1 MPLQKLQFRAG
12 INRDSTS
19 YTNEGGWFDGDKVRF
34 RNGLPEK
41 IGGWTKYSDNQFVG
55 TCRALHTWTALDNTN
70 FIGIGT
76 SQKYYLNAGGTYYD
90 ITPIRLTTSAG
101 EVTFSA
107 SEGDA
112 TITVTDADHGA
123 NINDFVTFSG
133 SASLGE
139 NITDTVLD
147 QEYQI
152 TSITGANTYTI
163 EAKDTSGNEVLA
175 ASGDTGTGG
184 SSTVAEYQINV
195 GLDDNSY
202 GTGWGAGVWGGQSIN
217 QLEVVMTSA
226 SLSFSGTT
234 FNVVSATGLAQDD
247 VILSDRTGE
256 AMKITGIN
264 SLELTVARRHGHTPQ
279 SLDGYGSAATGSQP
293 ASAGS
298 GGSTVSESFRLV
310 LGNAVASDDS
320 FTLLDGTATATDQTI
335 TVDNTASFPSAGF
348 LRINLKSSNSE
359 IVQYT
364 GKTSTTF
371 TGLTRGLFGTT
382 AISHADNTTIEEAVG
397 GWGIPATTNIAGA
410 LLRHWSHDNFGEDL
424 IMNVRDGGIYYW
436 DRSGGTSARAVDIS
450 IDQTTNN
457 FIDFVPRI
465 AKKVIVSERDRHI
478 LAFGCDSETASGIQD
493 PLLIRF
499 ASQESITD
507 WQSLPTNTA
516 GELRIGTGSEIITA
530 IQTKQQTLVITDVS
544 VHALQFIGPPFTFG
558 ITEVGRNT
566 TIISENAAVAIDESV
581 YWMGYRE
588 FYVYNGRTQKL
599 PCPVQD
605 FVFNDLNRE
614 QDTKI
619 IAGQNSAYS
628 EVWWFYPSS
637 SATANDRYV
646 VYNYEQNIWYY
657 GTLARTAWVDRG
669 VLLYPIAASTDNYLY
684 YQEFGFDDGS
694 QSPASGIT
702 SFIESSQVTIGDGD
716 QFFFA
721 NRVIPDITFRESTN
735 VAPKVNL
742 ILKARRFP
750 GATYSQTET
759 SAVTQSASTP
769 IELFTEKAD
778 IRLRGR
784 SFAVRVEST
793 ETGVSWR
800 LGTTRVDLRQDG
812 RR

>member
-41 IGGWTKYSDNQFVG
+41 IGGWTKYSDTQFVG

-90 ITPIRLTTSAG
+90 ITPLRLTTG
-101 EVTFSA
+101 GGDVTFSA
-107 SEGDA
+107 TNGSS
-112 TITVTDADHGA
+112 TITVTDTDHGA
-123 NINDFVTFSG
+123 NLNDFVTFTNAG
-133 SASLGE
+133 TLGG
-139 NITDTVLD
+139 NITADVLN

-152 TSITGANTYTI
+152 ASVTASNTYTI
-163 EAKDTSGNEVLA
+163 TAKDTSGSTVTANGSD
-175 ASGDTGTGG
+175 SGNGG
-184 SSTVAEYQINV
+184 SSTVGAYQINV

-202 GTGWGAGVWGGQSIN
+202 GTGWGAGIWGGIS
-217 QLEVVMTSA
+217 
-226 SLSFSGTT
+226 
-234 FNVVSATGLAQDD
+234 
-247 VILSDRTGE
+247 
-256 AMKITGIN
+256 
-264 SLELTVARRHGHTPQ
+264 
-279 SLDGYGSAATGSQP
+279 GSAATTAVDDGSGMT
-293 ASAGS
+293 ASATS
-298 GGSTVSESFRLV
+298 V
-310 LGNAVASDDS
+310 
-320 FTLLDGTATATDQTI
+320 
-335 TVDNTASFPSAGF
+335 TVDSSANFETTGY
-348 LRINLKSSNSE
+348 LLIDSE
-359 IVQYT
+359 IIQYT

-371 TGLTRGLFGTT
+371 TGLLRGLFGTT
-382 AISHADNTTIEEAVG
+382 AATHADNATVTEALG
-397 GWGIPATTNIAGA
+397 GWGMPATTNVAGA

-424 IMNVRDGGIYYW
+424 VMNVRDGAIYYW
-436 DRSGGTSARAVDIS
+436 DKSSGTSARAVEIS
-450 IDQTTNN
+450 TLAGSTNA
-457 FIDFVPRI
+457 PTI
-465 AKKVIVSERDRHI
+465 AKKVIVSERDRHV
-478 LAFGCDSETASGIQD
+478 LAFGCDSETASGTQD

-499 ASQESITD
+499 ASQESLTE
-507 WQSLPTNTA
+507 WNALPTNTA
-516 GELRIGTGSEIITA
+516 GELRIGTGSEIVTA
-530 IQTKQQTLVITDVS
+530 VQTKQQTLVITDVS

-566 TIISENAAVAIDESV
+566 TIISENAAVAVEESV

-599 PCPVQD
+599 VCPVQD
-605 FVFNDLNRE
+605 FVFSDLNRD

-619 IAGQNSAYS
+619 VAGQNSAYS

-637 SATANDRYV
+637 DATANDRYV

-684 YQEFGFDDGS
+684 YQEFGLDDGS

-716 QFFFA
+716 KFFFA

-735 VAPKVNL
+735 ETPQVNL
-742 ILKARRFP
+742 TLKARRFP
-750 GATYSQTET
+750 GTTYNQTET
-759 SAVTQSASTP
+759 SSVTQSASTP

-784 SFAVRVEST
+784 SFALRLEST
-793 ETGVSWR
+793 ATGVSWR

>member
-41 IGGWTKYSDNQFVG
+41 IGGWTKYSDSQFVG

-90 ITPIRLTTSAG
+90 ITPIRKTTTGAA
-101 EVTFSA
+101 TFTA
-107 SEGDA
+107 TEGSS

-123 NINDFVTFSG
+123 NLNDFVTFTNAAAFHGSG
-133 SASLGE
+133 
-139 NITDTVLD
+139 NITAAVIN
-147 QEYQI
+147 QEYQV
-152 TSITGANTYTI
+152 TAVTASNTYAI
-163 EAKDTSGNEVLA
+163 SAKDTSGSAVTANA
-175 ASGDTGTGG
+175 NDAGSGKGG
-184 SSTVAEYQINV
+184 GSTVAIYQINV

-202 GTGWGAGVWGGQSIN
+202 GTGWGAGIFGG
-217 QLEVVMTSA
+217 
-226 SLSFSGTT
+226 
-234 FNVVSATGLAQDD
+234 
-247 VILSDRTGE
+247 
-256 AMKITGIN
+256 IT
-264 SLELTVARRHGHTPQ
+264 
-279 SLDGYGSAATGSQP
+279 GSAATTAVNDGSGMT
-293 ASAGS
+293 ASATS
-298 GGSTVSESFRLV
+298 V
-310 LGNAVASDDS
+310 
-320 FTLLDGTATATDQTI
+320 
-335 TVDNTASFPSAGF
+335 TVDSSANFETTGY
-348 LRINLKSSNSE
+348 LLIDSE
-359 IVQYT
+359 IIQYT

-371 TGLTRGLFGTT
+371 TGLLRGLFGTT
-382 AISHADNTTIEEAVG
+382 AATHADDATVTEALG
-397 GWGIPATTNIAGA
+397 GWGMPATTNVAGA

-424 IMNVRDGGIYYW
+424 VMNVRDGAIYYW
-436 DRSGGTSARAVDIS
+436 DKSGGTSTRAVEI
-450 IDQTTNN
+450 TTLAGSTNA
-457 FIDFVPRI
+457 PTI
-465 AKKVIVSERDRHI
+465 AKKVIVSERDRHV
-478 LAFGCDSETASGIQD
+478 LAFGCDSETASGTQD

-499 ASQESITD
+499 ASQESLTE
-507 WQSLPTNTA
+507 WNALPTNTA
-516 GELRIGTGSEIITA
+516 GELRIGTGSEIVTA
-530 IQTKQQTLVITDVS
+530 VQTKQQTLVITDVS

-566 TIISENAAVAIDESV
+566 TIISENAAVAIEESV

-599 PCPVQD
+599 VCPVQD
-605 FVFNDLNRE
+605 FVFSDLNRD

-619 IAGQNSAYS
+619 VAGQNSAYS

-684 YQEFGFDDGS
+684 YQEFGLDDGS

-716 QFFFA
+716 KFFFA
-721 NRVIPDITFRESTN
+721 SKVIPDITFRESTN
-735 VAPKVNL
+735 ETPQVNL
-742 ILKARRFP
+742 TLKARRFP
-750 GATYSQTET
+750 GTTYNQTET

-784 SFAVRVEST
+784 SFALRLEST
-793 ETGVSWR
+793 ATGVSWR

>member
-1 MPLQKLQFRAG
+1 
-12 INRDSTS
+12 
-19 YTNEGGWFDGDKVRF
+19 
-34 RNGLPEK
+34 
-41 IGGWTKYSDNQFVG
+41 
-55 TCRALHTWTALDNTN
+55 LHTWTALDNTN

-101 EVTFSA
+101 DVTFSA
-107 SEGDA
+107 STGDA
-112 TITVTDADHGA
+112 TITVTDTDHGA

-133 SASLGE
+133 ATSLGG
-139 NITDTVLD
+139 NITATVLN

-152 TSITGANTYTI
+152 ASITGANTYTV

-175 ASGDTGTGG
+175 ASGDNGTGG

-202 GTGWGAGVWGGQSIN
+202 GNGWGAGVWGGQAIN
-217 QLEVVMTSA
+217 QLEVVMDEPLT
-226 SLSFSGTT
+226 FSE
-234 FNVVSATGLAQDD
+234 NEIDLVSATGLATND
-247 VILSDRTGE
+247 VLVSERTLE
-256 AMKITGIN
+256 AMKITNISSN
-264 SLELTVARRHGHTPQ
+264 TITVTRRHGHTPQ
-279 SLDGYGSAATGSQP
+279 ALFTYSDILTIDGSATG
-293 ASAGS
+293 
-298 GGSTVSESFRLV
+298 ESLKRM
-310 LGNAVASDDS
+310 LGNAVSADDT
-320 FTLLDGTATATDQTI
+320 FTLMNGTATASDTSI
-335 TVDNTASFPSAGF
+335 TVDSTASFPSSGF
-348 LRINLKSSNSE
+348 LLVVSE
-359 IVQYT
+359 LIEYT

-382 AISHADNTTIEEAVG
+382 ASSKADNSTVFEASG
-397 GWGIPATTNIAGA
+397 GWGMPNATNIAGSQ
-410 LLRHWSHDNFGEDL
+410 LRNWSHDNFGEDL

-507 WQSLPTNTA
+507 WQALPTNTA

-566 TIISENAAVAIDESV
+566 TIISENAAVAVEESV

-605 FVFNDLNRE
+605 FVFNDLNRD

-619 IAGQNSAYS
+619 VAGQNSAYS

-646 VYNYEQNIWYY
+646 VYNYEQDIWYY
-657 GTLARTAWVDRG
+657 GTLSRTAWVDRG

>member
-41 IGGWTKYSDNQFVG
+41 IGGWTKYSDTQFVG

-90 ITPIRLTTSAG
+90 ITPLRLTTG
-101 EVTFSA
+101 GGDVTFSA
-107 SEGDA
+107 TNGSS
-112 TITVTDADHGA
+112 TITVTDTDHGA
-123 NINDFVTFSG
+123 NLNDFVTFTNAG
-133 SASLGE
+133 TLGG
-139 NITDTVLD
+139 NITADVLN

-152 TSITGANTYTI
+152 ASVTASNTYTI
-163 EAKDTSGNEVLA
+163 TAKDTSGSTVTANSSD
-175 ASGDTGTGG
+175 SGNGG
-184 SSTVAEYQINV
+184 SSTVGAYQINV

-202 GTGWGAGVWGGQSIN
+202 GTGWGAGIWGG
-217 QLEVVMTSA
+217 
-226 SLSFSGTT
+226 
-234 FNVVSATGLAQDD
+234 
-247 VILSDRTGE
+247 
-256 AMKITGIN
+256 IT
-264 SLELTVARRHGHTPQ
+264 
-279 SLDGYGSAATGSQP
+279 GSAATTAVDDGSGMT
-293 ASAGS
+293 ASATS
-298 GGSTVSESFRLV
+298 V
-310 LGNAVASDDS
+310 
-320 FTLLDGTATATDQTI
+320 
-335 TVDNTASFPSAGF
+335 TVDSSANFETTGY
-348 LRINLKSSNSE
+348 LLIDSE
-359 IVQYT
+359 IIQYT

-371 TGLTRGLFGTT
+371 TGLLRGLFGTT
-382 AISHADNTTIEEAVG
+382 AATHADNATVTEALG
-397 GWGIPATTNIAGA
+397 GWGMPATTNVAGA

-424 IMNVRDGGIYYW
+424 VMNVRDGAIYYW
-436 DRSGGTSARAVDIS
+436 DKSGGTSSRAVEIS
-450 IDQTTNN
+450 TLAGSTNA
-457 FIDFVPRI
+457 PTI
-465 AKKVIVSERDRHI
+465 AKKVIVSERDRHV
-478 LAFGCDSETASGIQD
+478 LAFGCDSETASGTQD

-499 ASQESITD
+499 ASQESLTE
-507 WQSLPTNTA
+507 WNALPTNTA
-516 GELRIGTGSEIITA
+516 GELRIGTGSEIVTA
-530 IQTKQQTLVITDVS
+530 VQTKQQTLVITDVS

-566 TIISENAAVAIDESV
+566 TIISENAAVAVEESV

-599 PCPVQD
+599 VCPVQD
-605 FVFNDLNRE
+605 FVFSDLNRD

-619 IAGQNSAYS
+619 VAGQNSAYS

-684 YQEFGFDDGS
+684 YQEFGLDDGS

-716 QFFFA
+716 KFFFA
-721 NRVIPDITFRESTN
+721 SRVIPDITFRESTN
-735 VAPKVNL
+735 ETPQVNL
-742 ILKARRFP
+742 TLKARRFP
-750 GATYSQTET
+750 GTTYNQTET
-759 SAVTQSASTP
+759 SSVTQSASTP

-784 SFAVRVEST
+784 SFALRLEST
-793 ETGVSWR
+793 ATGVSWR
-800 LGTTRVDLRQDG
+800 LGTTRIDLRQDG

>member
-41 IGGWTKYSDNQFVG
+41 IGGWTKYSDTQFVG

-90 ITPIRLTTSAG
+90 ITPLRLTTG
-101 EVTFSA
+101 GGDVTFSA
-107 SEGDA
+107 TNGSS
-112 TITVTDADHGA
+112 TITVTDTDHGA
-123 NINDFVTFSG
+123 NLNDFVTFTNAG
-133 SASLGE
+133 TLGG
-139 NITDTVLD
+139 NVTADVLN

-152 TSITGANTYTI
+152 ASITASNTYTI
-163 EAKDTSGNEVLA
+163 TAKDTSGSTVTANGSD
-175 ASGDTGTGG
+175 SGNGG
-184 SSTVAEYQINV
+184 SSTVGAYQINV

-202 GTGWGAGVWGGQSIN
+202 GTGWGAGIWGGIS
-217 QLEVVMTSA
+217 
-226 SLSFSGTT
+226 
-234 FNVVSATGLAQDD
+234 
-247 VILSDRTGE
+247 
-256 AMKITGIN
+256 
-264 SLELTVARRHGHTPQ
+264 
-279 SLDGYGSAATGSQP
+279 GSAATTAVNDGSGMT
-293 ASAGS
+293 ASATS
-298 GGSTVSESFRLV
+298 V
-310 LGNAVASDDS
+310 
-320 FTLLDGTATATDQTI
+320 
-335 TVDNTASFPSAGF
+335 TVDSSANFETTGY
-348 LRINLKSSNSE
+348 LLIDSE
-359 IVQYT
+359 IIQYT

-371 TGLTRGLFGTT
+371 TGLLRGLFGTT
-382 AISHADNTTIEEAVG
+382 AATHADDATVTEALG
-397 GWGIPATTNIAGA
+397 GWGMPATTNVAGA

-424 IMNVRDGGIYYW
+424 VMNVRDGAIYYW
-436 DRSGGTSARAVDIS
+436 DKSGGTSSRAVEI
-450 IDQTTNN
+450 TTLAGSTNA
-457 FIDFVPRI
+457 PTI
-465 AKKVIVSERDRHI
+465 AKKVIVSERDRHV

-499 ASQESITD
+499 ASQESLTE
-507 WQSLPTNTA
+507 WNALPTNTA
-516 GELRIGTGSEIITA
+516 GELRIGTGSEIVA
-530 IQTKQQTLVITDVS
+530 ALQTKQQTLVITDVS

-566 TIISENAAVAIDESV
+566 TIISENAAVAVEESV

-599 PCPVQD
+599 VCPVQD
-605 FVFNDLNRE
+605 YVFTNLNRD

-637 SATANDRYV
+637 SATANDSYV

-657 GTLARTAWVDRG
+657 GTLARSAWVDRG
-669 VLLYPIAASTDNYLY
+669 VFLYPIAASTDNYLY
-684 YQEFGFDDGS
+684 YQEFGLDDGS
-694 QSPASGIT
+694 ESPASGIT

-716 QFFFA
+716 KFFFA
-721 NRVIPDITFRESTN
+721 SRVIPDITFRESTN
-735 VAPKVNL
+735 ETPQVNL
-742 ILKARRFP
+742 TLKARRFP
-750 GATYSQTET
+750 GTTYNQTET

-784 SFAVRVEST
+784 SFALRLEST
-793 ETGVSWR
+793 ATGVSWR

-812 RR
+812 GR

>member
-1 MPLQKLQFRAG
+1 MALTKLQFRAG

-41 IGGWTKYSDNQFVG
+41 IGGWTKYSDTQFQG

-90 ITPIRLTTSAG
+90 ITPIRKTTTGTA
-101 EVTFSA
+101 TFTATDGS
-107 SEGDA
+107 S

-123 NINDFVTFSG
+123 NINDFVTFTNASAFHGSG
-133 SASLGE
+133 
-139 NITDTVLD
+139 NITAAVIN

-152 TSITGANTYTI
+152 ASVTASNTYTI
-163 EAKDTSGNEVLA
+163 SAKNTSGVAVTANA
-175 ASGDTGTGG
+175 NDAGSGKGG
-184 SSTVAEYQINV
+184 GSTVATYQINV

-202 GTGWGAGVWGGQSIN
+202 GTGWGAGIWGGIS
-217 QLEVVMTSA
+217 
-226 SLSFSGTT
+226 
-234 FNVVSATGLAQDD
+234 
-247 VILSDRTGE
+247 
-256 AMKITGIN
+256 
-264 SLELTVARRHGHTPQ
+264 
-279 SLDGYGSAATGSQP
+279 GSAATTAVNDGSGMT
-293 ASAGS
+293 ASATS
-298 GGSTVSESFRLV
+298 V
-310 LGNAVASDDS
+310 
-320 FTLLDGTATATDQTI
+320 
-335 TVDNTASFPSAGF
+335 TVDSSANFETAGY
-348 LRINLKSSNSE
+348 LLIDSE
-359 IVQYT
+359 IMQYT

-371 TGLTRGLFGTT
+371 TGLTRGLFETT
-382 AISHADNTTIEEAVG
+382 ATTHADDAVVTEALG
-397 GWGIPATTNIAGA
+397 GWGMPATTNIAGA

-424 IMNVRDGGIYYW
+424 VMNVRDGAIYYW
-436 DRSGGTSARAVDIS
+436 DKSGGTSSRAVEI
-450 IDQTTNN
+450 TTIAGSTNAPT
-457 FIDFVPRI
+457 V
-465 AKKVIVSERDRHI
+465 AKKVIVSERDRHV

-499 ASQESITD
+499 ASQESLTE
-507 WQSLPTNTA
+507 WNALPTNTA
-516 GELRIGTGSEIITA
+516 GELRIGTGSEIVTA
-530 IQTKQQTLVITDVS
+530 VQTKQQTLVITDVS

-566 TIISENAAVAIDESV
+566 TIISENAAVAVEESV

-599 PCPVQD
+599 VCPVQD
-605 FVFNDLNRE
+605 FVFSDLNRD

-637 SATANDRYV
+637 SATANDKYV

-657 GTLARTAWVDRG
+657 GTLSRTAWVDRG
-669 VLLYPIAASTDNYLY
+669 VFLYPIAASTDNYLY
-684 YQEFGFDDGS
+684 YQEFGLDDGS

-716 QFFFA
+716 KFFFA
-721 NRVIPDITFRESTN
+721 SKVIPDITFRESTN
-735 VAPKVNL
+735 ETPQVNL
-742 ILKARRFP
+742 TLKARRFP
-750 GATYSQTET
+750 GTTYNQTE
-759 SAVTQSASTP
+759 SSDVTQSASTP

-784 SFAVRVEST
+784 SFALRLEST
-793 ETGVSWR
+793 ATGVSWR

>member
-41 IGGWTKYSDNQFVG
+41 IGGWTKYSDTQFVG

-90 ITPIRLTTSAG
+90 ITPLRLTTG
-101 EVTFSA
+101 GGDVTFSA
-107 SEGDA
+107 TNGSS
-112 TITVTDADHGA
+112 TITVTDTDHGA
-123 NINDFVTFSG
+123 NLNDFVTFTNAG
-133 SASLGE
+133 TLGG
-139 NITDTVLD
+139 NITADVLN

-152 TSITGANTYTI
+152 SSVTASNTYTI
-163 EAKDTSGNEVLA
+163 NAKDTSGNGVSA
-175 ASGDTGTGG
+175 NSSDTGNGG
-184 SSTVAEYQINV
+184 SSTVGAYQINV

-202 GTGWGAGVWGGQSIN
+202 GTGWGAGIWGGIS
-217 QLEVVMTSA
+217 
-226 SLSFSGTT
+226 
-234 FNVVSATGLAQDD
+234 
-247 VILSDRTGE
+247 
-256 AMKITGIN
+256 
-264 SLELTVARRHGHTPQ
+264 
-279 SLDGYGSAATGSQP
+279 GSAATTAVNDGSGMT
-293 ASAGS
+293 ASATS
-298 GGSTVSESFRLV
+298 V
-310 LGNAVASDDS
+310 
-320 FTLLDGTATATDQTI
+320 
-335 TVDNTASFPSAGF
+335 TVDSSANFETTGY
-348 LRINLKSSNSE
+348 LLIDSE
-359 IVQYT
+359 IIQYT

-371 TGLTRGLFGTT
+371 TGLLRGLFGTT
-382 AISHADNTTIEEAVG
+382 AATHADDATVTEALG
-397 GWGIPATTNIAGA
+397 GWGMPATTNVAGA

-424 IMNVRDGGIYYW
+424 VMNVRDGAIYYW
-436 DRSGGTSARAVDIS
+436 DKSGGTSTRAVEI
-450 IDQTTNN
+450 TTLAGSTNA
-457 FIDFVPRI
+457 PTI
-465 AKKVIVSERDRHI
+465 AKKVIVSERDRHV
-478 LAFGCDSETASGIQD
+478 LAFGCDSETASGTQD

-499 ASQESITD
+499 ASQESLTE
-507 WQSLPTNTA
+507 WNALPTNTA
-516 GELRIGTGSEIITA
+516 GELRIGTGSEIVTA
-530 IQTKQQTLVITDVS
+530 VQTKQQTLVITDVS

-566 TIISENAAVAIDESV
+566 TIISENAAVAIEESV

-599 PCPVQD
+599 VCPVQD
-605 FVFNDLNRE
+605 FVFSDLNRD

-619 IAGQNSAYS
+619 VAGQNSAYS

-684 YQEFGFDDGS
+684 YQEFGLDDGS

-716 QFFFA
+716 KFFFA
-721 NRVIPDITFRESTN
+721 SKVIPDITFRESTN
-735 VAPKVNL
+735 ETPQVNL
-742 ILKARRFP
+742 TLKARRFP
-750 GATYSQTET
+750 GTTYNQTET

-784 SFAVRVEST
+784 SFALRLEST
-793 ETGVSWR
+793 ATGVSWR

>member
-41 IGGWTKYSDNQFVG
+41 IGGWTKYSDTQFLG

-90 ITPIRLTTSAG
+90 ITPLRLTTG
-101 EVTFSA
+101 GGDVTFSA
-107 SEGDA
+107 TNGSS
-112 TITVTDADHGA
+112 TITVTDTDHGA
-123 NINDFVTFSG
+123 NLNDFVTFTNAG
-133 SASLGE
+133 TLGG
-139 NITDTVLD
+139 NVTADVLN

-152 TSITGANTYTI
+152 ASITASNTYTI
-163 EAKDTSGNEVLA
+163 TAKDTSGSTVTANGSD
-175 ASGDTGTGG
+175 SGNGG
-184 SSTVAEYQINV
+184 SSTVGAYQINV

-202 GTGWGAGVWGGQSIN
+202 GTGWGAGIWGGIS
-217 QLEVVMTSA
+217 
-226 SLSFSGTT
+226 
-234 FNVVSATGLAQDD
+234 
-247 VILSDRTGE
+247 
-256 AMKITGIN
+256 
-264 SLELTVARRHGHTPQ
+264 
-279 SLDGYGSAATGSQP
+279 GSAATTAVNDGSGMT
-293 ASAGS
+293 ASATS
-298 GGSTVSESFRLV
+298 V
-310 LGNAVASDDS
+310 
-320 FTLLDGTATATDQTI
+320 
-335 TVDNTASFPSAGF
+335 TVDSSANFETTGY
-348 LRINLKSSNSE
+348 LLIDSE
-359 IVQYT
+359 IIQYT

-371 TGLTRGLFGTT
+371 TGLLRGLFSTT
-382 AISHADNTTIEEAVG
+382 AATHADDATVTEALG
-397 GWGIPATTNIAGA
+397 GWGMPATTNVAGA

-424 IMNVRDGGIYYW
+424 VMNVRDGAIYYW
-436 DRSGGTSARAVDIS
+436 DKSGGTSSRAVEI
-450 IDQTTNN
+450 TTLAGSTNA
-457 FIDFVPRI
+457 PTI
-465 AKKVIVSERDRHI
+465 AKKVIVSERDRHV
-478 LAFGCDSETASGIQD
+478 LAFGCDSETASGTQD

-499 ASQESITD
+499 ASQESLTE
-507 WQSLPTNTA
+507 WNALPTNTA
-516 GELRIGTGSEIITA
+516 GELRIGTGSEIVTA
-530 IQTKQQTLVITDVS
+530 LQTKQQTLVITDVS

-566 TIISENAAVAIDESV
+566 TIISENAAVAVEESV

-599 PCPVQD
+599 VCPVQD
-605 FVFNDLNRE
+605 YVFTNLNRD

-637 SATANDRYV
+637 SATANDSYV

-657 GTLARTAWVDRG
+657 GTLARSAWVDRG
-669 VLLYPIAASTDNYLY
+669 VFLYPIAASTDNYLY
-684 YQEFGFDDGS
+684 YQEFGLDDGS
-694 QSPASGIT
+694 ESPASGIT

-716 QFFFA
+716 KFFFA
-721 NRVIPDITFRESTN
+721 SRVIPDITFRESTN
-735 VAPKVNL
+735 ETPQVNL
-742 ILKARRFP
+742 TLKARRFP
-750 GATYSQTET
+750 GTTYNQTEP

-784 SFAVRVEST
+784 SFALRLEST
-793 ETGVSWR
+793 ATGVSWR

>member
-1 MPLQKLQFRAG
+1 MALTKLQFRAG

-41 IGGWTKYSDNQFVG
+41 IGGWTKYSDTQFQG

-90 ITPIRLTTSAG
+90 ITPIRKTTTGTA
-101 EVTFSA
+101 TFTATDGS
-107 SEGDA
+107 S

-123 NINDFVTFSG
+123 NINDFVTFTNASAFHGSG
-133 SASLGE
+133 
-139 NITDTVLD
+139 NITAAVIN

-152 TSITGANTYTI
+152 ASVTASNTYTI
-163 EAKDTSGNEVLA
+163 SAKNTSGVAVTANA
-175 ASGDTGTGG
+175 NDAGSGKGG
-184 SSTVAEYQINV
+184 GSTVATYQINV

-202 GTGWGAGVWGGQSIN
+202 GTGWGAGIWGGIS
-217 QLEVVMTSA
+217 
-226 SLSFSGTT
+226 
-234 FNVVSATGLAQDD
+234 
-247 VILSDRTGE
+247 
-256 AMKITGIN
+256 
-264 SLELTVARRHGHTPQ
+264 
-279 SLDGYGSAATGSQP
+279 GSAATTAVNDGSGMT
-293 ASAGS
+293 ASATS
-298 GGSTVSESFRLV
+298 V
-310 LGNAVASDDS
+310 
-320 FTLLDGTATATDQTI
+320 
-335 TVDNTASFPSAGF
+335 TVDSSANFETAGY
-348 LRINLKSSNSE
+348 LLIDSE
-359 IVQYT
+359 IMQYT

-371 TGLTRGLFGTT
+371 TGLTRGLFETT
-382 AISHADNTTIEEAVG
+382 ATTHADDAVVTEALG
-397 GWGIPATTNIAGA
+397 GWGMPATTNIAGA

-424 IMNVRDGGIYYW
+424 VMNVRDGAIYYW
-436 DRSGGTSARAVDIS
+436 DKSGGTSSRAVEI
-450 IDQTTNN
+450 TTIAGSTNAPT
-457 FIDFVPRI
+457 V
-465 AKKVIVSERDRHI
+465 AKKVIVSERDRHV

-499 ASQESITD
+499 ASQESLTE
-507 WQSLPTNTA
+507 WNALPTNTA
-516 GELRIGTGSEIITA
+516 GELRIGTGSEIVTA
-530 IQTKQQTLVITDVS
+530 VQTKQQTLVITDVS

-566 TIISENAAVAIDESV
+566 TIISENAAVAVEESV

-599 PCPVQD
+599 VCPVQD
-605 FVFNDLNRE
+605 FVFSDLNRD

-637 SATANDRYV
+637 SATANDKYV

-657 GTLARTAWVDRG
+657 GTLSRTAWVDRG
-669 VLLYPIAASTDNYLY
+669 VFLYPIAASTDNYLY
-684 YQEFGFDDGS
+684 YQEFGLDDGS

-716 QFFFA
+716 KFFFA
-721 NRVIPDITFRESTN
+721 SRVIPDITFRESTN
-735 VAPKVNL
+735 ETPQVNL
-742 ILKARRFP
+742 TLKARRFP
-750 GATYSQTET
+750 GTTYNQTE
-759 SAVTQSASTP
+759 SSDVTQSASTP

-784 SFAVRVEST
+784 SFALRLEST
-793 ETGVSWR
+793 ATGVSWR

>member
-1 MPLQKLQFRAG
+1 MALTKLQFRAG

-41 IGGWTKYSDNQFVG
+41 IGGWTKYSDTQFVG

-90 ITPIRLTTSAG
+90 ITPLRLTTG
-101 EVTFSA
+101 GGDVTFSA
-107 SEGDA
+107 TNGSS
-112 TITVTDADHGA
+112 TITVTDTDHGA
-123 NINDFVTFSG
+123 NLNDFVTFTNAG
-133 SASLGE
+133 TLGG
-139 NITDTVLD
+139 NITADVLN

-152 TSITGANTYTI
+152 ASVTASNTYTI
-163 EAKDTSGNEVLA
+163 TAKDTSGSTVTANSSD
-175 ASGDTGTGG
+175 SGNGG
-184 SSTVAEYQINV
+184 SSTVGAYQINV

-202 GTGWGAGVWGGQSIN
+202 GTGWGAGIWGGIS
-217 QLEVVMTSA
+217 
-226 SLSFSGTT
+226 
-234 FNVVSATGLAQDD
+234 
-247 VILSDRTGE
+247 
-256 AMKITGIN
+256 
-264 SLELTVARRHGHTPQ
+264 
-279 SLDGYGSAATGSQP
+279 GSAATT
-293 ASAGS
+293 AVNDGS
-298 GGSTVSESFRLV
+298 GMT
-310 LGNAVASDDS
+310 ASDTS
-320 FTLLDGTATATDQTI
+320 V
-335 TVDNTASFPSAGF
+335 TVDSSANFETTGY
-348 LRINLKSSNSE
+348 LLIDSE
-359 IVQYT
+359 IIQYT

-371 TGLTRGLFGTT
+371 TGLLRGLFGTT
-382 AISHADNTTIEEAVG
+382 AATHADNATVTEALG
-397 GWGIPATTNIAGA
+397 GWGMPATTNVAGA

-424 IMNVRDGGIYYW
+424 VMNVRDGAIYYW
-436 DRSGGTSARAVDIS
+436 DKSGGTSSRAVEIS
-450 IDQTTNN
+450 TLAGSTNA
-457 FIDFVPRI
+457 PTI
-465 AKKVIVSERDRHI
+465 AKKVIVSERDRHV
-478 LAFGCDSETASGIQD
+478 LAFGCDSETASGTQD

-499 ASQESITD
+499 ASQESLTE
-507 WQSLPTNTA
+507 WNALPTNTA

-530 IQTKQQTLVITDVS
+530 VQTKQQTLVITDVS

-566 TIISENAAVAIDESV
+566 TIISENAAVAVEESV

-599 PCPVQD
+599 VCPVQD
-605 FVFNDLNRE
+605 FVFSDLNRD

-619 IAGQNSAYS
+619 VAGQNSAYS

-637 SATANDRYV
+637 DATANDKYV

-684 YQEFGFDDGS
+684 YQEFGLDDGS

-716 QFFFA
+716 KFFFA
-721 NRVIPDITFRESTN
+721 SRVIPDITFRESTN
-735 VAPKVNL
+735 ETPQVNL
-742 ILKARRFP
+742 TLKARRFP
-750 GATYSQTET
+750 GTTYNQTDT
-759 SAVTQSASTP
+759 SSVIQSASTP

-784 SFAVRVEST
+784 SFALRLEST
-793 ETGVSWR
+793 ATGVSWR

>member
-1 MPLQKLQFRAG
+1 MALTKLQFRAG

-41 IGGWTKYSDNQFVG
+41 IGGWTKYSDSQFLG

-90 ITPIRLTTSAG
+90 ITPIRKTNTGTA
-101 EVTFSA
+101 TFTATDGS
-107 SEGDA
+107 S

-123 NINDFVTFSG
+123 NINDFVTFTNASAFHGSG
-133 SASLGE
+133 
-139 NITDTVLD
+139 NITAAVIN

-152 TSITGANTYTI
+152 VSVTASNTYTI
-163 EAKDTSGNEVLA
+163 SAKNTSGVAVTANA
-175 ASGDTGTGG
+175 NDAGSGKGG
-184 SSTVAEYQINV
+184 GSTVATYQINV

-202 GTGWGAGVWGGQSIN
+202 GTGWGAGIWGGIS
-217 QLEVVMTSA
+217 
-226 SLSFSGTT
+226 
-234 FNVVSATGLAQDD
+234 
-247 VILSDRTGE
+247 
-256 AMKITGIN
+256 
-264 SLELTVARRHGHTPQ
+264 
-279 SLDGYGSAATGSQP
+279 GSAATT
-293 ASAGS
+293 AVNDGS
-298 GGSTVSESFRLV
+298 GMT
-310 LGNAVASDDS
+310 ASDTS
-320 FTLLDGTATATDQTI
+320 V
-335 TVDNTASFPSAGF
+335 TVDSSANFETAGY
-348 LRINLKSSNSE
+348 LLIDSE
-359 IVQYT
+359 IMQYT

-382 AISHADNTTIEEAVG
+382 ASTHADDATVTEALG
-397 GWGIPATTNIAGA
+397 GWGMPATTNIAGA

-424 IMNVRDGGIYYW
+424 VMNVRDGAIYYW
-436 DRSGGTSARAVDIS
+436 DKSGGTSSRAVEI
-450 IDQTTNN
+450 TTLAGSTNAPT
-457 FIDFVPRI
+457 V
-465 AKKVIVSERDRHI
+465 AKKVIVSERDRHV

-499 ASQESITD
+499 ASQESLTE
-507 WQSLPTNTA
+507 WNALPTNTA
-516 GELRIGTGSEIITA
+516 GELRIGTGSEIVTA
-530 IQTKQQTLVITDVS
+530 VQTKQQTLVITDVS

-566 TIISENAAVAIDESV
+566 TIISENAAVAVEESV

-599 PCPVQD
+599 VCPVQD
-605 FVFNDLNRE
+605 FVFSDLNRD

-637 SATANDRYV
+637 DATANDKYV

-669 VLLYPIAASTDNYLY
+669 VFLYPIAASTDNYLY
-684 YQEFGFDDGS
+684 YQEFGLDDGS

-716 QFFFA
+716 KFFFA
-721 NRVIPDITFRESTN
+721 SRVIPDITFRESTN
-735 VAPKVNL
+735 ETPQVNL
-742 ILKARRFP
+742 TLKARRFP
-750 GATYSQTET
+750 GATYNQTDT

-784 SFAVRVEST
+784 SFALRLEST
-793 ETGVSWR
+793 ATGVSWR

-812 RR
+812 GR

>member
-41 IGGWTKYSDNQFVG
+41 IGGWTKYSDTQFVG

-90 ITPIRLTTSAG
+90 ITPLRLTTG
-101 EVTFSA
+101 GGDVTFSA
-107 SEGDA
+107 TNGSS
-112 TITVTDADHGA
+112 TITVTDTDHGA
-123 NINDFVTFSG
+123 NLNDFVTFTNAG
-133 SASLGE
+133 TLGG
-139 NITDTVLD
+139 NITADVLN

-152 TSITGANTYTI
+152 SSVTASNTYTI
-163 EAKDTSGNEVLA
+163 NAKDTSGNGVSA
-175 ASGDTGTGG
+175 NSSDTGNGG
-184 SSTVAEYQINV
+184 SSTVGAYQINV

-202 GTGWGAGVWGGQSIN
+202 GTGWGAGIWGGISGAAATTA
-217 QLEVVMTSA
+217 VDDGSGMTA
-226 SLSFSGTT
+226 
-234 FNVVSATGLAQDD
+234 SATS
-247 VILSDRTGE
+247 V
-256 AMKITGIN
+256 
-264 SLELTVARRHGHTPQ
+264 
-279 SLDGYGSAATGSQP
+279 
-293 ASAGS
+293 
-298 GGSTVSESFRLV
+298 
-310 LGNAVASDDS
+310 
-320 FTLLDGTATATDQTI
+320 
-335 TVDNTASFPSAGF
+335 TVDSSANFETTGY
-348 LRINLKSSNSE
+348 LLIDSE
-359 IVQYT
+359 IIQYT

-371 TGLTRGLFGTT
+371 TGLLRGLFGTT
-382 AISHADNTTIEEAVG
+382 AATHADDATVTEALG
-397 GWGIPATTNIAGA
+397 GWGMPATTNVAGA

-424 IMNVRDGGIYYW
+424 VMNVRDGAIYYW
-436 DRSGGTSARAVDIS
+436 DKSGGTSARAVEI
-450 IDQTTNN
+450 TTLAGSTNA
-457 FIDFVPRI
+457 PTI
-465 AKKVIVSERDRHI
+465 AKKVIVSERDRHV
-478 LAFGCDSETASGIQD
+478 LAFGCDSETASGTQD

-499 ASQESITD
+499 ASQESLTE
-507 WQSLPTNTA
+507 WNALPTNTA
-516 GELRIGTGSEIITA
+516 GELRIGTGSEIVTA
-530 IQTKQQTLVITDVS
+530 VQTKQQTLVITDVS

-566 TIISENAAVAIDESV
+566 TIISENAAVAVEESV

-599 PCPVQD
+599 VCPVQD
-605 FVFNDLNRE
+605 FVFSDLNRD

-619 IAGQNSAYS
+619 VAGQNSAYS

-637 SATANDRYV
+637 DATANDRYV

-669 VLLYPIAASTDNYLY
+669 VLLYPVAASTDNYLY
-684 YQEFGFDDGS
+684 YQEFGLDDGS

-716 QFFFA
+716 KFFFA
-721 NRVIPDITFRESTN
+721 SRVIPDITFRESTN
-735 VAPKVNL
+735 ETPQVNL
-742 ILKARRFP
+742 TLKARRFP
-750 GATYSQTET
+750 GTTYNQTET
-759 SAVTQSASTP
+759 SSVTQSASTP

-784 SFAVRVEST
+784 SFALRLEST
-793 ETGVSWR
+793 ATGVSWR

>member
-41 IGGWTKYSDNQFVG
+41 IGGWTKYSDTQFVG

-90 ITPIRLTTSAG
+90 ITPIRQPPTSAG
-101 EVTFSA
+101 DVTFSA
-107 SEGDA
+107 STGDA
-112 TITVTDADHGA
+112 TITVTDTDHGA

-133 SASLGE
+133 ATGLGE
-139 NITDTVLD
+139 NITAAVLN

-152 TSITGANTYTI
+152 ASVTASNTYTI

-175 ASGDTGTGG
+175 ASGDNGNGG
-184 SSTVAEYQINV
+184 SSTVGTYQINV

-202 GTGWGAGVWGGQSIN
+202 GTGWGAGIWGGIS
-217 QLEVVMTSA
+217 
-226 SLSFSGTT
+226 
-234 FNVVSATGLAQDD
+234 
-247 VILSDRTGE
+247 
-256 AMKITGIN
+256 
-264 SLELTVARRHGHTPQ
+264 
-279 SLDGYGSAATGSQP
+279 GSAATTAVNDGSGMT
-293 ASAGS
+293 ASATS
-298 GGSTVSESFRLV
+298 V
-310 LGNAVASDDS
+310 
-320 FTLLDGTATATDQTI
+320 
-335 TVDNTASFPSAGF
+335 TVDSSANFETTGY
-348 LRINLKSSNSE
+348 LLIDSE
-359 IVQYT
+359 IIQYT

-371 TGLTRGLFGTT
+371 TGLLRGLFGTT
-382 AISHADNTTIEEAVG
+382 AATHADDATVTEASG
-397 GWGIPATTNIAGA
+397 GWGMPATTNVAGA

-424 IMNVRDGGIYYW
+424 VMNVRDGAIYYW
-436 DRSGGTSARAVDIS
+436 DKSGGTSSRAVEI
-450 IDQTTNN
+450 TTLAGSTNA
-457 FIDFVPRI
+457 PTI
-465 AKKVIVSERDRHI
+465 AKKVIVSERDRHV
-478 LAFGCDSETASGIQD
+478 LAFGCDSETASGTQD

-499 ASQESITD
+499 ASQESLTE
-507 WQSLPTNTA
+507 WNALPTNTA

-530 IQTKQQTLVITDVS
+530 VQTKQQTLVITDVS

-566 TIISENAAVAIDESV
+566 TIISENAAVAVEESV

-599 PCPVQD
+599 VCPVQD
-605 FVFNDLNRE
+605 FVFSDLNRD

-619 IAGQNSAYS
+619 VAGQNSAYS

-684 YQEFGFDDGS
+684 YQEFGLDDGS

-716 QFFFA
+716 KFFFA
-721 NRVIPDITFRESTN
+721 SRVIPDITFRESTN
-735 VAPKVNL
+735 ETPQVNL
-742 ILKARRFP
+742 TLKARRFP
-750 GATYSQTET
+750 GTTYNQTDT
-759 SAVTQSASTP
+759 SSVIQSASTP

-784 SFAVRVEST
+784 SFALRLEST
-793 ETGVSWR
+793 LQGVSWR

>member
-41 IGGWTKYSDNQFVG
+41 IGGWTKYSDTQFVG

-90 ITPIRLTTSAG
+90 ITPLRLTTG
-101 EVTFSA
+101 GGDVTFSA
-107 SEGDA
+107 TNGSS
-112 TITVTDADHGA
+112 TITVTDTDHGA
-123 NINDFVTFSG
+123 NLNDFVTFTNAG
-133 SASLGE
+133 TLGG
-139 NITDTVLD
+139 NITADVLN

-152 TSITGANTYTI
+152 SSVTASNTYTI
-163 EAKDTSGNEVLA
+163 NAKDTSGNGVSA
-175 ASGDTGTGG
+175 NSSDTGNGG
-184 SSTVAEYQINV
+184 SSTVGAYQINV

-202 GTGWGAGVWGGQSIN
+202 GTGWGAGIWGGIS
-217 QLEVVMTSA
+217 
-226 SLSFSGTT
+226 
-234 FNVVSATGLAQDD
+234 
-247 VILSDRTGE
+247 
-256 AMKITGIN
+256 
-264 SLELTVARRHGHTPQ
+264 
-279 SLDGYGSAATGSQP
+279 GSAATT
-293 ASAGS
+293 AVNDGS
-298 GGSTVSESFRLV
+298 GMT
-310 LGNAVASDDS
+310 ASDTS
-320 FTLLDGTATATDQTI
+320 V
-335 TVDNTASFPSAGF
+335 TVDSSANFETTGY
-348 LRINLKSSNSE
+348 LLIDSE
-359 IVQYT
+359 IIQYT

-371 TGLTRGLFGTT
+371 TGLLRGLFGTT
-382 AISHADNTTIEEAVG
+382 AATHADNATVTEALG
-397 GWGIPATTNIAGA
+397 GWGMPATTNVAGA

-424 IMNVRDGGIYYW
+424 VMNVRDGAIYYW
-436 DRSGGTSARAVDIS
+436 DKSSGTSARAVEI
-450 IDQTTNN
+450 TTLAGSTNA
-457 FIDFVPRI
+457 PTI
-465 AKKVIVSERDRHI
+465 AKKVIVSERDRHV
-478 LAFGCDSETASGIQD
+478 LAFGCDSETASGTQD

-499 ASQESITD
+499 ASQESLTA
-507 WQSLPTNTA
+507 WNALPTNTA
-516 GELRIGTGSEIITA
+516 GELRIGTGSEIVTA
-530 IQTKQQTLVITDVS
+530 VQTKQQTLVITDVS

-566 TIISENAAVAIDESV
+566 TIISENAAVAVEESV

-599 PCPVQD
+599 VCPVQD
-605 FVFNDLNRE
+605 FVFSDLNRD

-619 IAGQNSAYS
+619 VAGQNSAYS

-637 SATANDRYV
+637 DATANDRYV
-646 VYNYEQNIWYY
+646 VYNYAQNIWYY

-669 VLLYPIAASTDNYLY
+669 VLLYPIAASTDNSLY
-684 YQEFGFDDGS
+684 YQEFGLDDGS

-716 QFFFA
+716 KFFFA
-721 NRVIPDITFRESTN
+721 SRVIPDITFRESTN
-735 VAPKVNL
+735 ETPQVNL
-742 ILKARRFP
+742 TLKARRFP
-750 GATYSQTET
+750 GTTYNQTDT
-759 SAVTQSASTP
+759 SSVIQSASTP

-784 SFAVRVEST
+784 SFALRLEST
-793 ETGVSWR
+793 ATGVSWR

>member
-41 IGGWTKYSDNQFVG
+41 IGGWTKYSDSQFVG

-90 ITPIRLTTSAG
+90 ITPLRLTTG
-101 EVTFSA
+101 GGDVTFSA
-107 SEGDA
+107 TNGSS
-112 TITVTDADHGA
+112 TIQVTDTDHGA
-123 NINDFVTFSG
+123 NLNDFVTFTNAG
-133 SASLGE
+133 TLGG
-139 NITDTVLD
+139 NITADVLN

-152 TSITGANTYTI
+152 SSVTASNTYTI
-163 EAKDTSGNEVLA
+163 NAKDTSGNGVVA
-175 ASGDTGTGG
+175 NGSDTGNGG
-184 SSTVAEYQINV
+184 SSTVGAYQINV

-202 GTGWGAGVWGGQSIN
+202 GTGWGAGIWGGIS
-217 QLEVVMTSA
+217 
-226 SLSFSGTT
+226 
-234 FNVVSATGLAQDD
+234 
-247 VILSDRTGE
+247 
-256 AMKITGIN
+256 
-264 SLELTVARRHGHTPQ
+264 
-279 SLDGYGSAATGSQP
+279 GSAATT
-293 ASAGS
+293 AIDDGS
-298 GGSTVSESFRLV
+298 GIT
-310 LGNAVASDDS
+310 A
-320 FTLLDGTATATDQTI
+320 LDTSV
-335 TVDNTASFPSAGF
+335 TVDSSANFETTGY
-348 LRINLKSSNSE
+348 LLIGSE
-359 IVQYT
+359 IIQYT

-371 TGLTRGLFGTT
+371 TGLLRGLFGTT
-382 AISHADNTTIEEAVG
+382 SATHADDATVTEALG
-397 GWGIPATTNIAGA
+397 GWGMPATTNVAGA

-424 IMNVRDGGIYYW
+424 VMNVRDGAIYYW
-436 DRSGGTSARAVDIS
+436 DKSSGTSARAVEI
-450 IDQTTNN
+450 TTLAGSTNA
-457 FIDFVPRI
+457 PTI
-465 AKKVIVSERDRHI
+465 AKKVIVSERDRHV
-478 LAFGCDSETASGIQD
+478 LAFGCDSETASGTQD

-499 ASQESITD
+499 ASQESLTE
-507 WQSLPTNTA
+507 WNALPTNTA
-516 GELRIGTGSEIITA
+516 GELRIGTGSEIVTA
-530 IQTKQQTLVITDVS
+530 VQTKQQTLVITDVS

-566 TIISENAAVAIDESV
+566 TIISENAAVAVEESV

-599 PCPVQD
+599 VCPVQD
-605 FVFNDLNRE
+605 FVFSDLNRD

-637 SATANDRYV
+637 SATANDKYV

-684 YQEFGFDDGS
+684 YQEFGLDDGS

-716 QFFFA
+716 KFFFA
-721 NRVIPDITFRESTN
+721 SRVIPDITFRESTN
-735 VAPKVNL
+735 ETPQVNL
-742 ILKARRFP
+742 TLKARRFP
-750 GATYSQTET
+750 GTTYNQTDT
-759 SAVTQSASTP
+759 SSVIQSASTP

-784 SFAVRVEST
+784 SFALRLEST
-793 ETGVSWR
+793 ATGVSWR

-812 RR
+812 GR

>member
-41 IGGWTKYSDNQFVG
+41 IGGWTKYSDSQFVG

-90 ITPIRLTTSAG
+90 ITPIRKTTTGSA
-101 EVTFSA
+101 TFTATDGS
-107 SEGDA
+107 S

-123 NINDFVTFSG
+123 NLNDFVTFTNASAFHGSG
-133 SASLGE
+133 
-139 NITDTVLD
+139 NITAAVIN
-147 QEYQI
+147 QEYQV
-152 TSITGANTYTI
+152 TAVTASNTYTI
-163 EAKDTSGNEVLA
+163 SAKDTSGSAVTANA
-175 ASGDTGTGG
+175 NDAGSGKGG
-184 SSTVAEYQINV
+184 GSTVASYQINV

-202 GTGWGAGVWGGQSIN
+202 GTGWGAGIFGGIS
-217 QLEVVMTSA
+217 
-226 SLSFSGTT
+226 
-234 FNVVSATGLAQDD
+234 
-247 VILSDRTGE
+247 
-256 AMKITGIN
+256 
-264 SLELTVARRHGHTPQ
+264 
-279 SLDGYGSAATGSQP
+279 GSAATT
-293 ASAGS
+293 AVNDGS
-298 GGSTVSESFRLV
+298 GIT
-310 LGNAVASDDS
+310 ASDTS
-320 FTLLDGTATATDQTI
+320 V
-335 TVDNTASFPSAGF
+335 TVDSSANFETAGY
-348 LRINLKSSNSE
+348 LLIGSE
-359 IVQYT
+359 IIQYT

-382 AISHADNTTIEEAVG
+382 ATTHADDATVTEALG
-397 GWGIPATTNIAGA
+397 GWGMPATTNIAGA

-424 IMNVRDGGIYYW
+424 IMNVRDGEIFYW
-436 DRSGGTSARAVDIS
+436 DKSGGTSSRAVNITS
-450 IDQTTNN
+450 IAGSTNA
-457 FIDFVPRI
+457 PTI
-465 AKKVIVSERDRHI
+465 AKKVIVSERDRHV
-478 LAFGCDSETASGIQD
+478 LAFGCDSETASGTQD

-499 ASQESITD
+499 ASQESLTE
-507 WQSLPTNTA
+507 WNALPTNTA
-516 GELRIGTGSEIITA
+516 GELRIGTGSEIVTA
-530 IQTKQQTLVITDVS
+530 VQTKQQTLVITDVS

-566 TIISENAAVAIDESV
+566 TIISENAAVAVEESV

-599 PCPVQD
+599 VCPVQD
-605 FVFNDLNRE
+605 FVFSDLNRD

-637 SATANDRYV
+637 DATANDKYV

-669 VLLYPIAASTDNYLY
+669 VFLYPIAASTDNYLY
-684 YQEFGFDDGS
+684 YQEFGLDDGS

-716 QFFFA
+716 KFFFA
-721 NRVIPDITFRESTN
+721 SRVIPDITFRESTN
-735 VAPKVNL
+735 ETPQVNL
-742 ILKARRFP
+742 TLKARRFP
-750 GATYSQTET
+750 GATYNQTDT

-784 SFAVRVEST
+784 SFALRLEST
-793 ETGVSWR
+793 ATGVSWR

-812 RR
+812 GR

>member
-41 IGGWTKYSDNQFVG
+41 IGGWTKYSDTQFIG

-90 ITPIRLTTSAG
+90 ITPLRLTTG
-101 EVTFSA
+101 GGDVTFSA
-107 SEGDA
+107 TDGSSI
-112 TITVTDADHGA
+112 ITVTDADHGA
-123 NINDFVTFSG
+123 NLNDFVTFTNAG
-133 SASLGE
+133 TLGG
-139 NITDTVLD
+139 NVTAAVLN

-152 TSITGANTYTI
+152 ASITASNTYTI
-163 EAKDTSGNEVLA
+163 TAKDTSGSTVTANSSD
-175 ASGDTGTGG
+175 SGNGG
-184 SSTVAEYQINV
+184 SSTVGAYQINV

-202 GTGWGAGVWGGQSIN
+202 GTGWGAGIWGGIS
-217 QLEVVMTSA
+217 
-226 SLSFSGTT
+226 
-234 FNVVSATGLAQDD
+234 
-247 VILSDRTGE
+247 
-256 AMKITGIN
+256 
-264 SLELTVARRHGHTPQ
+264 
-279 SLDGYGSAATGSQP
+279 GSAATTAVNDGSGMT
-293 ASAGS
+293 ASATS
-298 GGSTVSESFRLV
+298 V
-310 LGNAVASDDS
+310 
-320 FTLLDGTATATDQTI
+320 
-335 TVDNTASFPSAGF
+335 TVDSSANFETTGY
-348 LRINLKSSNSE
+348 LLIDSE
-359 IVQYT
+359 IIQYT

-371 TGLTRGLFGTT
+371 TGLLRGLFGTT
-382 AISHADNTTIEEAVG
+382 AATHADDATVTEALG
-397 GWGIPATTNIAGA
+397 GWGMPATTNVAGA

-424 IMNVRDGGIYYW
+424 VMNVRDGAIYYW
-436 DRSGGTSARAVDIS
+436 DKSGGTSSRAVEI
-450 IDQTTNN
+450 TTLAGSTNA
-457 FIDFVPRI
+457 PTI
-465 AKKVIVSERDRHI
+465 AKKVIVSERDRHV
-478 LAFGCDSETASGIQD
+478 LAFGCDSETASGTQD

-499 ASQESITD
+499 ASQESLTE
-507 WQSLPTNTA
+507 WNALPTNTA

-530 IQTKQQTLVITDVS
+530 VQTKQQTLVITDVS

-566 TIISENAAVAIDESV
+566 TIISENAAVAIEESV

-599 PCPVQD
+599 VCPVQD
-605 FVFNDLNRE
+605 FVFSDLNRD

-619 IAGQNSAYS
+619 VAGQNSAYS

-637 SATANDRYV
+637 DATANDKYV

-684 YQEFGFDDGS
+684 YQEFGLDDGS

-716 QFFFA
+716 KFFFA
-721 NRVIPDITFRESTN
+721 SRVIPDITFRESTN
-735 VAPKVNL
+735 ETPQVNL
-742 ILKARRFP
+742 TLKARRFP
-750 GATYSQTET
+750 GTTYNQTDT

-784 SFAVRVEST
+784 SFALRLEST
-793 ETGVSWR
+793 ATGVSWR

>member
-41 IGGWTKYSDNQFVG
+41 IGGWTKYSDSQFVG

-90 ITPIRLTTSAG
+90 ITPIRKTTTGSA
-101 EVTFSA
+101 TFTATDGS
-107 SEGDA
+107 S

-123 NINDFVTFSG
+123 NLNDFVTFTNASAFHGSG
-133 SASLGE
+133 
-139 NITDTVLD
+139 NITADVIN
-147 QEYQI
+147 QEYQV
-152 TSITGANTYTI
+152 TAVTASNAYTI
-163 EAKDTSGNEVLA
+163 SAKDTSGSEVTA
-175 ASGDTGTGG
+175 NANDAGSGKGG
-184 SSTVAEYQINV
+184 GSTVATYQINV

-202 GTGWGAGVWGGQSIN
+202 GTGWGAGIWGGIS
-217 QLEVVMTSA
+217 
-226 SLSFSGTT
+226 
-234 FNVVSATGLAQDD
+234 
-247 VILSDRTGE
+247 
-256 AMKITGIN
+256 
-264 SLELTVARRHGHTPQ
+264 
-279 SLDGYGSAATGSQP
+279 GSAATTAVDDGSGMT
-293 ASAGS
+293 ASATS
-298 GGSTVSESFRLV
+298 V
-310 LGNAVASDDS
+310 
-320 FTLLDGTATATDQTI
+320 
-335 TVDNTASFPSAGF
+335 TVDSSANFETTGY
-348 LRINLKSSNSE
+348 LLIDSE
-359 IVQYT
+359 IIQYT

-371 TGLTRGLFGTT
+371 TGLLRGLFGTT
-382 AISHADNTTIEEAVG
+382 AATHADDATVTEALG
-397 GWGIPATTNIAGA
+397 GWGMPATTNVAGA

-424 IMNVRDGGIYYW
+424 VMNVRDGAIYYW
-436 DRSGGTSARAVDIS
+436 DKSGGTSSRAVEI
-450 IDQTTNN
+450 TTLAGSTNA
-457 FIDFVPRI
+457 PTI
-465 AKKVIVSERDRHI
+465 AKKVIVSERDRHV
-478 LAFGCDSETASGIQD
+478 LAFGCDSETVSGTQD

-499 ASQESITD
+499 ASQESLTE
-507 WQSLPTNTA
+507 WNALPTNTA
-516 GELRIGTGSEIITA
+516 GELRIGTGSEIVTA
-530 IQTKQQTLVITDVS
+530 LQTKQQTLVITDVS

-566 TIISENAAVAIDESV
+566 TIISENAAVAVEESV

-599 PCPVQD
+599 VCPVQD
-605 FVFNDLNRE
+605 FVFSDLNRD

-619 IAGQNSAYS
+619 VAGQNSAYS

-637 SATANDRYV
+637 DATANDKYV

-684 YQEFGFDDGS
+684 YQEFGLDDGS

-702 SFIESSQVTIGDGD
+702 SFIESSQVTIGDGEK
-716 QFFFA
+716 FFFA
-721 NRVIPDITFRESTN
+721 SRVIPDITFRESTN
-735 VAPKVNL
+735 ETPQVNL
-742 ILKARRFP
+742 TLKARRFP
-750 GATYSQTET
+750 GTTYNQTET

-784 SFAVRVEST
+784 SFALRLEST
-793 ETGVSWR
+793 ATGVSWR

>member
-41 IGGWTKYSDNQFVG
+41 IGGWTKYSDSQFVG

-90 ITPIRLTTSAG
+90 ITPLRLTTG
-101 EVTFSA
+101 GGDVTFSA
-107 SEGDA
+107 TNGSS
-112 TITVTDADHGA
+112 TIQVTDTDHGA
-123 NINDFVTFSG
+123 NLNDFVTFTNAG
-133 SASLGE
+133 TLGG
-139 NITDTVLD
+139 NITADVLN

-152 TSITGANTYTI
+152 SSVTASNTYTI
-163 EAKDTSGNEVLA
+163 NAKDTSGNGVVA
-175 ASGDTGTGG
+175 NGSDTGNGG
-184 SSTVAEYQINV
+184 SSTVGAYQINV

-202 GTGWGAGVWGGQSIN
+202 GTGWGAGIWGGIS
-217 QLEVVMTSA
+217 
-226 SLSFSGTT
+226 
-234 FNVVSATGLAQDD
+234 
-247 VILSDRTGE
+247 
-256 AMKITGIN
+256 
-264 SLELTVARRHGHTPQ
+264 
-279 SLDGYGSAATGSQP
+279 GSAATT
-293 ASAGS
+293 AIDDGS
-298 GGSTVSESFRLV
+298 GIT
-310 LGNAVASDDS
+310 A
-320 FTLLDGTATATDQTI
+320 LDTSV
-335 TVDNTASFPSAGF
+335 TVDS
-348 LRINLKSSNSE
+348 SSNFETTGYLLIGSE
-359 IVQYT
+359 IIQYT

-371 TGLTRGLFGTT
+371 TGLLRGLFGTT
-382 AISHADNTTIEEAVG
+382 SATHADDATVTEALG
-397 GWGIPATTNIAGA
+397 GWGMPATTNVAGA

-424 IMNVRDGGIYYW
+424 VMNVRDGAIYYW
-436 DRSGGTSARAVDIS
+436 DKSSGTSARAVEI
-450 IDQTTNN
+450 TTLAGSTNA
-457 FIDFVPRI
+457 PTI
-465 AKKVIVSERDRHI
+465 AKKVIVSERDRHV
-478 LAFGCDSETASGIQD
+478 LAFGCDSETASGTQD

-499 ASQESITD
+499 ASQESLTE
-507 WQSLPTNTA
+507 WNALPTNTA
-516 GELRIGTGSEIITA
+516 GELRIGTGSEIVTA
-530 IQTKQQTLVITDVS
+530 VQTKQQTLVITDVS

-566 TIISENAAVAIDESV
+566 TIISENAAVAVEESV

-599 PCPVQD
+599 VCPVQD
-605 FVFNDLNRE
+605 FVFSDLNRD

-637 SATANDRYV
+637 SATANDKYV

-684 YQEFGFDDGS
+684 YQEFGLDDGS

-716 QFFFA
+716 KFFFA
-721 NRVIPDITFRESTN
+721 SRVIPDITFRESTN
-735 VAPKVNL
+735 ETPQVNL
-742 ILKARRFP
+742 TLKARRFP
-750 GATYSQTET
+750 GTTYNQTDT
-759 SAVTQSASTP
+759 SSVIQSASTP

-784 SFAVRVEST
+784 SFALRLEST
-793 ETGVSWR
+793 ATGVSWR

-812 RR
+812 GR

>member
-41 IGGWTKYSDNQFVG
+41 IGGWTKYSDTQFVG

-90 ITPIRLTTSAG
+90 ITPLRLTTG
-101 EVTFSA
+101 GGDVTFSA
-107 SEGDA
+107 TNGSS
-112 TITVTDADHGA
+112 TITVTDTDHGA
-123 NINDFVTFSG
+123 NLNDFVTFTNAG
-133 SASLGE
+133 TLGG
-139 NITDTVLD
+139 NITADVLN

-152 TSITGANTYTI
+152 SSVTASNTYTI
-163 EAKDTSGNEVLA
+163 NAKDTSGNGVSA
-175 ASGDTGTGG
+175 NSSDTGNGG
-184 SSTVAEYQINV
+184 SSTVGAYQINV

-202 GTGWGAGVWGGQSIN
+202 GTGWGAGIWGGIS
-217 QLEVVMTSA
+217 
-226 SLSFSGTT
+226 
-234 FNVVSATGLAQDD
+234 
-247 VILSDRTGE
+247 
-256 AMKITGIN
+256 
-264 SLELTVARRHGHTPQ
+264 
-279 SLDGYGSAATGSQP
+279 GSAATTAVNDGSGMT
-293 ASAGS
+293 ASATS
-298 GGSTVSESFRLV
+298 V
-310 LGNAVASDDS
+310 
-320 FTLLDGTATATDQTI
+320 
-335 TVDNTASFPSAGF
+335 TVDSSANFETTGY
-348 LRINLKSSNSE
+348 LLIDSE
-359 IVQYT
+359 IIQYT

-371 TGLTRGLFGTT
+371 TGLLRGLFGTT
-382 AISHADNTTIEEAVG
+382 AATHADDATVTEALG
-397 GWGIPATTNIAGA
+397 GWGMPATTNVAGA

-424 IMNVRDGGIYYW
+424 VMNVRDGAIYYW
-436 DRSGGTSARAVDIS
+436 DKSGGTSTRAVEI
-450 IDQTTNN
+450 TTLAGSTNA
-457 FIDFVPRI
+457 PTI
-465 AKKVIVSERDRHI
+465 AKKVIVSERDRHV
-478 LAFGCDSETASGIQD
+478 LAFGCDSETASGTQD

-499 ASQESITD
+499 ASQESLTE
-507 WQSLPTNTA
+507 WNALPTNTA
-516 GELRIGTGSEIITA
+516 GELRIGTGSEIVTA
-530 IQTKQQTLVITDVS
+530 VQTKQQTLAITDVS

-566 TIISENAAVAIDESV
+566 TIISENAAVAIEESV

-599 PCPVQD
+599 VCPVQD
-605 FVFNDLNRE
+605 FVFSDLNRD

-619 IAGQNSAYS
+619 VAGQNSAYS

-684 YQEFGFDDGS
+684 YQEFGLDDGS

-716 QFFFA
+716 KFFFA
-721 NRVIPDITFRESTN
+721 SKVIPDITFRESTN
-735 VAPKVNL
+735 ETPQVNL
-742 ILKARRFP
+742 TLKARRFP
-750 GATYSQTET
+750 GTTYNQTET

-784 SFAVRVEST
+784 SFALRLEST
-793 ETGVSWR
+793 ATGVSWR

>member
-41 IGGWTKYSDNQFVG
+41 IGGWTKYSDSQFVG

-90 ITPIRLTTSAG
+90 ITPIRKTTTGAA
-101 EVTFSA
+101 TFTATDGS
-107 SEGDA
+107 S

-123 NINDFVTFSG
+123 NLNDFVTFTNASAFHGSG
-133 SASLGE
+133 
-139 NITDTVLD
+139 NITAAVIN

-152 TSITGANTYTI
+152 TAVTASNTYTI
-163 EAKDTSGNEVLA
+163 SAKDTSGSEVTA
-175 ASGDTGTGG
+175 NANDAGSGKGG
-184 SSTVAEYQINV
+184 GSTVATYQINV

-202 GTGWGAGVWGGQSIN
+202 GTGWGAGIWGGIS
-217 QLEVVMTSA
+217 
-226 SLSFSGTT
+226 
-234 FNVVSATGLAQDD
+234 
-247 VILSDRTGE
+247 
-256 AMKITGIN
+256 
-264 SLELTVARRHGHTPQ
+264 
-279 SLDGYGSAATGSQP
+279 GSAATTAVDDGSGMT
-293 ASAGS
+293 ASATS
-298 GGSTVSESFRLV
+298 V
-310 LGNAVASDDS
+310 
-320 FTLLDGTATATDQTI
+320 
-335 TVDNTASFPSAGF
+335 TVDSSANFETTGY
-348 LRINLKSSNSE
+348 LLIDSE
-359 IVQYT
+359 IIQYT

-371 TGLTRGLFGTT
+371 TGLLRGLFGTT
-382 AISHADNTTIEEAVG
+382 EATHADDATVTEALG
-397 GWGIPATTNIAGA
+397 GWGMPATTNVAGA

-424 IMNVRDGGIYYW
+424 VMNVRDGAIYYW
-436 DRSGGTSARAVDIS
+436 DKSGGTSSRAVEI
-450 IDQTTNN
+450 TTLAGSTNA
-457 FIDFVPRI
+457 PTI
-465 AKKVIVSERDRHI
+465 AKKVIVSERDRHV
-478 LAFGCDSETASGIQD
+478 LAFGCDSETVSGTQD

-499 ASQESITD
+499 ASQESLTE
-507 WQSLPTNTA
+507 WNALPTNTA
-516 GELRIGTGSEIITA
+516 GELRIGTGSEIVA
-530 IQTKQQTLVITDVS
+530 ALQTKQQTLVITDVS

-566 TIISENAAVAIDESV
+566 TIISENAAVAIEESV

-599 PCPVQD
+599 VCPVQD
-605 FVFNDLNRE
+605 FVFSDLNRD

-637 SATANDRYV
+637 DATANDRYV

-684 YQEFGFDDGS
+684 YQEFGLDDGS

-702 SFIESSQVTIGDGD
+702 SFIESSQVTIGDGEK
-716 QFFFA
+716 FFFA
-721 NRVIPDITFRESTN
+721 SRVIPDITFRESTN
-735 VAPKVNL
+735 ETPQVNL
-742 ILKARRFP
+742 TLKARRFP
-750 GATYSQTET
+750 GTTYNQTET

-784 SFAVRVEST
+784 SFALRLEST
-793 ETGVSWR
+793 ATGVSWR

>member
-1 MPLQKLQFRAG
+1 MALTKLQFRAG

-41 IGGWTKYSDNQFVG
+41 IGGWTKYSDTQFVG

-76 SQKYYLNAGGTYYD
+76 SQKYYLNSGGTYYD
-90 ITPIRLTTSAG
+90 ITPIRKTTTGTA
-101 EVTFSA
+101 TFTATDGS
-107 SEGDA
+107 S

-123 NINDFVTFSG
+123 NINDFVTFTNASAFHGSG
-133 SASLGE
+133 
-139 NITDTVLD
+139 NITAAVINQD
-147 QEYQI
+147 YQI
-152 TSITGANTYTI
+152 ASVTASNTYTI
-163 EAKDTSGNEVLA
+163 SAKNTSGVAVTANA
-175 ASGDTGTGG
+175 NDAGSGKGG
-184 SSTVAEYQINV
+184 GSTVATYQINV

-202 GTGWGAGVWGGQSIN
+202 GTGWGAGIWGGIS
-217 QLEVVMTSA
+217 
-226 SLSFSGTT
+226 
-234 FNVVSATGLAQDD
+234 
-247 VILSDRTGE
+247 
-256 AMKITGIN
+256 
-264 SLELTVARRHGHTPQ
+264 
-279 SLDGYGSAATGSQP
+279 GSAATTAVNDGSGMT
-293 ASAGS
+293 ASATS
-298 GGSTVSESFRLV
+298 V
-310 LGNAVASDDS
+310 
-320 FTLLDGTATATDQTI
+320 
-335 TVDNTASFPSAGF
+335 TVDSSANFETAGY
-348 LRINLKSSNSE
+348 LLIDSE
-359 IVQYT
+359 IIQHT

-382 AISHADNTTIEEAVG
+382 AATHADDATVTEALG
-397 GWGIPATTNIAGA
+397 GWGMPATTNIAGA

-424 IMNVRDGGIYYW
+424 IMNVRDGAIYYW
-436 DRSGGTSARAVDIS
+436 DKSGGTSSRAVEI
-450 IDQTTNN
+450 TTIAGSTNAPT
-457 FIDFVPRI
+457 V
-465 AKKVIVSERDRHI
+465 AKKVIVSERDRHV
-478 LAFGCDSETASGIQD
+478 LAFGCDSETVSGTQD

-499 ASQESITD
+499 ASQESLTA
-507 WQSLPTNTA
+507 WNALPTNTA

-530 IQTKQQTLVITDVS
+530 VQTKQQTLVITDVS

-566 TIISENAAVAIDESV
+566 TIISENAAVAVEESV

-599 PCPVQD
+599 VCPVQD
-605 FVFNDLNRE
+605 FVFSDLNRD

-637 SATANDRYV
+637 SATANDKYV

-669 VLLYPIAASTDNYLY
+669 VFLYPIAASTDNYLY
-684 YQEFGFDDGS
+684 YQEFGLDDGS

-702 SFIESSQVTIGDGD
+702 SFIESSQVTVGDGD
-716 QFFFA
+716 KFFFA
-721 NRVIPDITFRESTN
+721 SRVIPDITFRESTN
-735 VAPKVNL
+735 ETPQVNL
-742 ILKARRFP
+742 TLKARRFP
-750 GATYSQTET
+750 GTTYNQTET

-784 SFAVRVEST
+784 SFALRLEST
-793 ETGVSWR
+793 ATGVSWR

-812 RR
+812 GR

>member
-1 MPLQKLQFRAG
+1 MALTKLQFRAG

-76 SQKYYLNAGGTYYD
+76 SQKYYINAGGTYYD
-90 ITPIRLTTSAG
+90 ITPLRLTTG
-101 EVTFSA
+101 GGDVTFSA
-107 SEGDA
+107 TNGSS
-112 TITVTDADHGA
+112 TITVTDTDHGA
-123 NINDFVTFSG
+123 NLNDFVTFTNAG
-133 SASLGE
+133 TLGG
-139 NITDTVLD
+139 NITADVLN

-152 TSITGANTYTI
+152 ASVTASNTYTI
-163 EAKDTSGNEVLA
+163 TAKDTSGSTVTANSSD
-175 ASGDTGTGG
+175 SGNGG
-184 SSTVAEYQINV
+184 SSTVGAYQINV

-202 GTGWGAGVWGGQSIN
+202 GTGWGAGIWGGIS
-217 QLEVVMTSA
+217 
-226 SLSFSGTT
+226 
-234 FNVVSATGLAQDD
+234 
-247 VILSDRTGE
+247 
-256 AMKITGIN
+256 
-264 SLELTVARRHGHTPQ
+264 
-279 SLDGYGSAATGSQP
+279 GSAATT
-293 ASAGS
+293 AVDDGS
-298 GGSTVSESFRLV
+298 GMT
-310 LGNAVASDDS
+310 ASDTS
-320 FTLLDGTATATDQTI
+320 V
-335 TVDNTASFPSAGF
+335 TVDSSANFETAGY
-348 LRINLKSSNSE
+348 LLIDSE
-359 IVQYT
+359 IIQYT

-371 TGLTRGLFGTT
+371 TGLLRGLFGTT
-382 AISHADNTTIEEAVG
+382 AATHADNATVTEALG
-397 GWGIPATTNIAGA
+397 GWGMPATTNIAGA

-424 IMNVRDGGIYYW
+424 VMNVRDGAIYYW
-436 DRSGGTSARAVDIS
+436 DKSGGTSARAVEI
-450 IDQTTNN
+450 TTLAGSTNA
-457 FIDFVPRI
+457 PTI
-465 AKKVIVSERDRHI
+465 AKKVIVSERDRHV
-478 LAFGCDSETASGIQD
+478 LAFGCDSETASGTQD

-499 ASQESITD
+499 ASQESLTA
-507 WQSLPTNTA
+507 WNALPTNTA
-516 GELRIGTGSEIITA
+516 GELRIGTGSEIVTA

-566 TIISENAAVAIDESV
+566 TIISENAAVAVEESV

-599 PCPVQD
+599 VCPVQD
-605 FVFNDLNRE
+605 FVFSDLNRD

-619 IAGQNSAYS
+619 VAGQNSAYS

-637 SATANDRYV
+637 SATANDKYV

-669 VLLYPIAASTDNYLY
+669 VFLYPIAASTDNYLY
-684 YQEFGFDDGS
+684 YQEFGLDDGS

-716 QFFFA
+716 KFFFA
-721 NRVIPDITFRESTN
+721 SRVIPDITFRESTN
-735 VAPKVNL
+735 ETPQVNL
-742 ILKARRFP
+742 TLKARRFP
-750 GATYSQTET
+750 GTTYNQTDT
-759 SAVTQSASTP
+759 SSVIQSASTP

-784 SFAVRVEST
+784 SFALRLEST
-793 ETGVSWR
+793 ATGVSWR

>member
-1 MPLQKLQFRAG
+1 MALTKLQFRAG

-41 IGGWTKYSDNQFVG
+41 IGGWTKYSDSQFVG

-90 ITPIRLTTSAG
+90 ITPLRLPSTSAG
-101 EVTFSA
+101 DVTFSA
-107 SEGDA
+107 TNGSS
-112 TITVTDADHGA
+112 TITVTDTDHGA
-123 NINDFVTFSG
+123 NLNDFVTFSG
-133 SASLGE
+133 AVTLGANVTAS
-139 NITDTVLD
+139 VLN
-147 QEYQI
+147 QEHQI
-152 TSITGANTYTI
+152 TSITSSSQYVIDVISFLDTTAINDTNGINESVTSVTVD
-163 EAKDTSGNEVLA
+163 DTSSFASSGTIKIDDELITYSGKTSTTLTGLTRGALSTSAATHADDATVTEMPNASDSGN
-175 ASGDTGTGG
+175 GG
-184 SSTVAEYQINV
+184 SSTVGEYQINV
-195 GLDDNSY
+195 GLEDNSY
-202 GTGWGAGVWGGQSIN
+202 GNGWGAGIWGGIS
-217 QLEVVMTSA
+217 
-226 SLSFSGTT
+226 
-234 FNVVSATGLAQDD
+234 
-247 VILSDRTGE
+247 
-256 AMKITGIN
+256 
-264 SLELTVARRHGHTPQ
+264 
-279 SLDGYGSAATGSQP
+279 GSAATTAVNDGSGMT
-293 ASAGS
+293 ASATS
-298 GGSTVSESFRLV
+298 V
-310 LGNAVASDDS
+310 
-320 FTLLDGTATATDQTI
+320 
-335 TVDNTASFPSAGF
+335 TVDSSANFEATGY
-348 LRINLKSSNSE
+348 LLIDSE
-359 IVQYT
+359 IIQYT

-382 AISHADNTTIEEAVG
+382 AATHADDATVTEASG
-397 GWGIPATTNIAGA
+397 GWGVPATTNIAGA

-424 IMNVRDGGIYYW
+424 IMNVRDGAIYYW
-436 DRSGGTSARAVDIS
+436 DRSGGTSARAVDIAA
-450 IDQTTNN
+450 DDTTNT
-457 FIDFVPRI
+457 IPRI
-465 AKKVIVSERDRHI
+465 AKKIIVSERDRHI

-566 TIISENAAVAIDESV
+566 TIISENAAVAVEESV

-599 PCPVQD
+599 VCPVQD
-605 FVFNDLNRE
+605 FVFSDLNRD

-619 IAGQNSAYS
+619 VAGQNSAYS

-657 GTLARTAWVDRG
+657 GTLARTAWADRG

-716 QFFFA
+716 NFFFA
-721 NRVIPDITFRESTN
+721 SRVIPDVTFRDSTSTS
-735 VAPKVNL
+735 PQVNL
-742 ILKARRFP
+742 TLKARRFP
-750 GATYSQTET
+750 GATYDQTET
-759 SAVTQSASTP
+759 SSVTQSASTP

-784 SFAVRVEST
+784 SFALRLEST
-793 ETGVSWR
+793 ATGVSWR
-800 LGTTRVDLRQDG
+800 LGTTRIDLRQDG

>member
-1 MPLQKLQFRAG
+1 MALTKLQFRAG

-41 IGGWTKYSDNQFVG
+41 IGGWTKYSDNQFLG

-70 FIGIGT
+70 FIGVGT

-90 ITPIRLTTSAG
+90 ITPIRKTTTGTA
-101 EVTFSA
+101 TFTATDGS
-107 SEGDA
+107 S

-123 NINDFVTFSG
+123 NINDFVTFTNASAFHGSG
-133 SASLGE
+133 
-139 NITDTVLD
+139 NITASVIN

-152 TSITGANTYTI
+152 ASVTASNTYTI
-163 EAKDTSGNEVLA
+163 SAKDTSGVAVTANA
-175 ASGDTGTGG
+175 NDAGSGKGG
-184 SSTVAEYQINV
+184 GSTVATYQINV

-202 GTGWGAGVWGGQSIN
+202 GTGWGAGIWGGIS
-217 QLEVVMTSA
+217 
-226 SLSFSGTT
+226 
-234 FNVVSATGLAQDD
+234 
-247 VILSDRTGE
+247 
-256 AMKITGIN
+256 
-264 SLELTVARRHGHTPQ
+264 
-279 SLDGYGSAATGSQP
+279 GSAATTAVDDGSGMT
-293 ASAGS
+293 ASATS
-298 GGSTVSESFRLV
+298 V
-310 LGNAVASDDS
+310 
-320 FTLLDGTATATDQTI
+320 
-335 TVDNTASFPSAGF
+335 TVDSSANFETAGY
-348 LRINLKSSNSE
+348 LLIDSE
-359 IVQYT
+359 IMQYT

-371 TGLTRGLFGTT
+371 TGLTRGLFETT
-382 AISHADNTTIEEAVG
+382 ATTHADDATVTEALG
-397 GWGIPATTNIAGA
+397 GWGMPATTNIAGA

-424 IMNVRDGGIYYW
+424 VMNVRDGAIYYW
-436 DRSGGTSARAVDIS
+436 DKSGGTSARAVEI
-450 IDQTTNN
+450 TTLAGSTNA
-457 FIDFVPRI
+457 PTI
-465 AKKVIVSERDRHI
+465 AKKVIVSERDRHV
-478 LAFGCDSETASGIQD
+478 LAFGCDSETASGTQD

-499 ASQESITD
+499 ASQESLTE
-507 WQSLPTNTA
+507 WNALPTNTA
-516 GELRIGTGSEIITA
+516 GELRIGTGSEIVTA
-530 IQTKQQTLVITDVS
+530 VQTKQQTLVITDVS

-566 TIISENAAVAIDESV
+566 TIISENAAVAVEESV

-599 PCPVQD
+599 VCPVQD
-605 FVFNDLNRE
+605 FVFSDLNRD

-637 SATANDRYV
+637 DATANDKYV

-669 VLLYPIAASTDNYLY
+669 VFLYPIAASTDNYLY
-684 YQEFGFDDGS
+684 YQEFGLDDGS

-716 QFFFA
+716 KFFFA
-721 NRVIPDITFRESTN
+721 SRVIPDITFRESTN
-735 VAPKVNL
+735 ETPQVNL
-742 ILKARRFP
+742 TLKARRFP
-750 GATYSQTET
+750 GATYNQTDT

-784 SFAVRVEST
+784 SFALRLEST
-793 ETGVSWR
+793 ATGVSWR

-812 RR
+812 GR